1 MVWTSLYSR
10 FYSSCHTL
18 PPGKPGLCTCK
29 ETANRQVI
37 RRRVPKATHHWLRNQ
52 YRPRSQ
58 KLSSHMQHAHVH
70 GHVKKKK
77 DQTGKQSRD
86 CQRAAQIPP
95 AYGGLRRDR
104 EGMPPCGWLH
114 PLTTSTFRRR
124 PLVDVHWLP
133 PGSCCR
139 VGRRPLS

>member
-18 PPGKPGLCTCK
+18 PPGKPSLCAPEK
-29 ETANRQVI
+29 KTANRQVI

-77 DQTGKQSRD
+77 DQTGEQSRQSCSNTAD
-86 CQRAAQIPP
+86 MGAW
-95 AYGGLRRDR
+95 LRKV
-104 EGMPPCGWLH
+104 PSPCGWLH
-114 PLTTSTFRRR
+114 PLTTSTVRRR
-124 PLVDVHWLP
+124 PRIDVHWLP